1 MGVGTRPLLT
11 THHSLIFPLSALV
24 YWRVGVAFAC
34 FPVLGAGVIM
44 SESKPNERD
53 SNGSSGSND
62 NGELKIYFLPNLL
75 TAGNLF
81 CGFLALT
88 IIVGA
93 PSLYV
98 LEAPY
103 TQLGV
108 QFDAA
113 KQAIYWA
120 LKLILLACVFDVLD
134 GRVARLGGYD
144 SPFGREFDSLAD
156 VVSFG
161 IVPAFLVHRVVLSD
175 VFREETPEV
184 GWSIASI
191 YVICGALRLAR
202 FNCYSAIEDERRAR
216 GEEAG
221 DHSREFMGFPIPA
234 AAGLV
239 ASITYFLIWFE
250 DKGFTKGNWKFA
262 LPVLLLF
269 LSAMMVSK
277 VKYPTFKKVNLRGSR
292 SFFFMVIAAVGI
304 GLVATVG
311 RKYALPIGAPLI
323 FIVYLVYGFV
333 RPWMPHRT
341 RREIEEDLPEENG
354 G

>member
-1 MGVGTRPLLT
+1 
-11 THHSLIFPLSALV
+11 
-24 YWRVGVAFAC
+24 
-34 FPVLGAGVIM
+34 M
-44 SESKPNERD
+44 SESTPNKEA
-53 SNGSSGSND
+53 SNGSTNSNGNG
-62 NGELKIYFLPNLL
+62 NGELRIYFLPNLL

-103 TQLGV
+103 TDLGA

-113 KQAIYWA
+113 KERIYWA
-120 LKLILLACVFDVLD
+120 LELILLACVFDVLD

-161 IVPAFLVHRVVLSD
+161 IVPAFLVHRVVLAD
-175 VFREETPEV
+175 VFRAETPEV
-184 GWSIASI
+184 GWGIASI
-191 YVICGALRLAR
+191 FVICGALRLAR
-202 FNCYSAIEDERRAR
+202 FNCYSAIEDERKAR

-221 DHSREFMGFPIPA
+221 KHSSEFMGFPIPA

-250 DKGFTKGNWKFA
+250 ERDFTKGNWKYA

-269 LSAMMVSK
+269 LSAMMVSR
-277 VKYPTFKKVNLRGSR
+277 VAYPTFKKVNLRGSR
-292 SFFFMVIAAVGI
+292 SFFFMVIAVVAI
-304 GLVATVG
+304 GLLATVG
-311 RKYALPIGAPLI
+311 RKYALPIGAPMI
-323 FIVYLVYGFV
+323 FIIYLVYGFV

-341 RREIEEDLPEENG
+341 RMEIEEDVKPDNG
-354 G
+354 H

>member
-1 MGVGTRPLLT
+1 MGVYTRLLLT
-11 THHSLIFPLSALV
+11 THHTLIFPLSALIIG
-24 YWRVGVAFAC
+24 RVGVAFGC
-34 FPVLGAGVIM
+34 LPVLGAGVLM
-44 SESKPNERD
+44 SESKPNERG
-53 SNGSSGSND
+53 SNGYSGSND
-62 NGELKIYFLPNLL
+62 NGELKIYFLPNLF

-120 LKLILLACVFDVLD
+120 LELILLACVFDVLD

-161 IVPAFLVHRVVLSD
+161 IVPGFLVHRVVLGD
-175 VFREETPEV
+175 VFQKSPEV
-184 GWSIASI
+184 GWGIASI

-202 FNCYSAIEDERRAR
+202 FNCYAAIEDDRKAR
-216 GEEAG
+216 GEVAG
-221 DHSREFMGFPIPA
+221 SHSREFMGFPIPA
-234 AAGLV
+234 AAGMV

-250 DKGFTKGNWKFA
+250 DKGFTQGAWKFA

-333 RPWMPHRT
+333 RPWMPHHT
-341 RREIEEDLPEENG
+341 RREIEEDLPKENER
-354 G
+354 

>member
-1 MGVGTRPLLT
+1 MAGFTRLVLT
-11 THHSLIFPLSALV
+11 TQRSLIFPLSALV
-24 YWRVGVAFAC
+24 FGCVGVAFSC
-34 FPVLGAGVIM
+34 FPVLGAGVLM
-44 SESKPNERD
+44 AESKPNERG
-53 SNGSSGSND
+53 SNASSGPNN

-103 TQLGV
+103 TQLDV

-120 LKLILLACVFDVLD
+120 LELILLACVFDVLD

-161 IVPAFLVHRVVLSD
+161 IVPAFLVHRVVLGD
-175 VFREETPEV
+175 VFHKSPEM
-184 GWSIASI
+184 GWGIASI

-202 FNCYSAIEDERRAR
+202 FNCYSAIEDDCKAR
-216 GEEAG
+216 GEVAG
-221 DHSREFMGFPIPA
+221 SHSREFMGFPIPA
-234 AAGLV
+234 AAGMV

-250 DKGFTKGNWKFA
+250 DKGFTQGAWKFA

-277 VKYPTFKKVNLRGSR
+277 VAYPTFKKVNLRGSR

-341 RREIEEDLPEENG
+341 RREIEEDLPEGNER
-354 G
+354 

>member
-1 MGVGTRPLLT
+1 MC
-11 THHSLIFPLSALV
+11 I
-24 YWRVGVAFAC
+24 
-34 FPVLGAGVIM
+34 
-44 SESKPNERD
+44 RD
-53 SNGSSGSND
+53 R
-62 NGELKIYFLPNLL
+62 
-75 TAGNLF
+75 
-81 CGFLALT
+81 
-88 IIVGA
+88 
-93 PSLYV
+93 
-98 LEAPY
+98 
-103 TQLGV
+103 
-108 QFDAA
+108 
-113 KQAIYWA
+113 
-120 LKLILLACVFDVLD
+120 LD

-161 IVPAFLVHRVVLSD
+161 IVPAFLVHRVVLGD
-175 VFREETPEV
+175 VFHKSPEM
-184 GWSIASI
+184 GWGIASI

-202 FNCYSAIEDERRAR
+202 FNCYSAIEDERKAR
-216 GEEAG
+216 GEMAG
-221 DHSREFMGFPIPA
+221 SHSREFMGFPIPA

-250 DKGFTKGNWKFA
+250 DKGFTQGDWKFA

-277 VKYPTFKKVNLRGSR
+277 VAYPTFKKVNLRGSR

-341 RREIEEDLPEENG
+341 RREIEEDLPAENG